1 MFRTLQKNY
10 LFIFFIPI
18 TSAILL
24 LALSSISFA
33 EDEKYFEEAHDYT
46 VHIRTQVEI
55 PFYGEEAGSFVGAG
69 FLVDKERGWI
79 MTNSHV
85 VSASPSKISVAFK
98 EEEFVS
104 AEKIYVDKVLD
115 FAIIKIPIKSIS
127 KKKKQAKLECSDLPK
142 IGHPV
147 GAFGHPWEFLFTGT
161 KGIVSGKTS
170 DEALQ
175 TDAPINAG
183 NSGGPLISLKSG
195 KVVGIN
201 TSSIDNDDNQNTNFA
216 VLMIHACKIF
226 NLLKA
231 GSDPSPP
238 KLPIVF
244 LVDPLD
250 KTKLIVAR
258 SYLNSKLIDIRAGD
272 KINKVDGNGP
282 IKNKGQL
289 IHAIRGKLD
298 KFSLEITRDEKVQTI
313 SGKLAAE
320 DSVIDRRGIFVSGM
334 LISPLILRDQPE
346 INLPNLMIQYVKP
359 GSSAEIGSA
368 EATQFL
374 ESINGTKVKTLD
386 ELHKQLTKN
395 NNKKVTAKIISIA
408 AGWDKMLNHYTIK
421 FDVEEIKLIG
431 KNE

>member
-1 MFRTLQKNY
+1 M
-10 LFIFFIPI
+10 
-18 TSAILL
+18 
-24 LALSSISFA
+24 LALTSISIA
-33 EDEKYFEEAHDYT
+33 EDEKFFEEAHDYT
-46 VHIRTQVEI
+46 VQIRTQVKI
-55 PFYGEEAGSFVGAG
+55 PFSGEEAGSFMGAG
-69 FLVDKERGWI
+69 FLVDKERGWV

-85 VSASPSKISVAFK
+85 VSASPSKILVAFK
-98 EEEFVS
+98 DEEFAP
-104 AEKIYVDKVLD
+104 AEKIYLDKNLD
-115 FAIIKIPIKSIS
+115 LAIIKIPTKIIS
-127 KKKKQAKLECSDLPK
+127 EKKKQANLECSDLPK

-147 GAFGHPWEFLFTGT
+147 GAFGHPWEYLFTGT

-244 LVDPLD
+244 LVVPLD

-258 SYLNSKLIDIRAGD
+258 SYLKSKLIDIRAGD
-272 KINKVDGNGP
+272 EIHKVVGYGLV
-282 IKNKGQL
+282 KNKGQL
-289 IHAIRGKLD
+289 IHALRGKLD
-298 KFSLEITRDEKVQTI
+298 KFSLEIIRDGKIQII
-313 SGKLAAE
+313 SGKLEAE
-320 DSVIDRRGIFVSGM
+320 DSVIDRQGIFVSGM
-334 LISPLILRDQPE
+334 LISPYMLRDQPE
-346 INLPNLMIQYVKP
+346 INLPKLMIQYVQP
-359 GSSAEIGSA
+359 GSSAESSLIQAG
-368 EATQFL
+368 QFL
-374 ESINGTKVKTLD
+374 ESINNKKVNTLD
-386 ELHKQLTKN
+386 ELHKQLTEN
-395 NNKKVTAKIISIA
+395 NNKKVTAKILSIE
-408 AGWDKMLNHYTIK
+408 AGWDKLFHHYTIK

-431 KNE
+431 KQ